1 MAKAKES
8 EVDAWTSNGIGV
20 KLTSKPTT
28 AQKAAVDKINR
39 EMAAQQTPDPLRA
52 TDSTDKNGNTETE

>member
-8 EVDAWTSNGIGV
+8 EVDAWTSNGKGIIMIGE
-20 KLTSKPTT
+20 PTPE
-28 AQKAAVDKINR
+28 QKAAVDKLNR
-39 EMAAQQTPDPLRA
+39 ELAAQQTPNPLRA